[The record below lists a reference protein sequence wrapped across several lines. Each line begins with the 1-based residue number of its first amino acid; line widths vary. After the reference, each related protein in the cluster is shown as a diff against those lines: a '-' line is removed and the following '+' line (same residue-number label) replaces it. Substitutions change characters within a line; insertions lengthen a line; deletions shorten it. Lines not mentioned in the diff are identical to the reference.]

1 MKKTEQAVDKTFE
14 KIAETADKVVSP
26 IVDDVQEA
34 QEVKDAE
41 LKLDSVDSAT
51 PTEEEKAD
59 AEEVLAEEGDK
70 ITDPATNIGYTF
82 TGGAWVQDVVP
93 PVAEEVVTPP
103 VVEKEVVV
111 PPVVTEEVVVPPVV
125 EKETLLE
132 KIEDELEKVEEF
144 VEEEVT
150 DFLTEAKRLL
160 KLANNYSFLSAG
172 RHLRDEINHTTI
184 KAFFKEFIG
193 YGISNKNDHA
203 LVELCKKEYETKT
216 TSNN

>member
-93 PVAEEVVTPP
+93 PVAEEVV
-103 VVEKEVVV
+103 V
-111 PPVVTEEVVVPPVV
+111 PPVAEEVVAPPVV

>member
-93 PVAEEVVTPP
+93 PVAEEVVA
-103 VVEKEVVV
+103 
-111 PPVVTEEVVVPPVV
+111 PPVV